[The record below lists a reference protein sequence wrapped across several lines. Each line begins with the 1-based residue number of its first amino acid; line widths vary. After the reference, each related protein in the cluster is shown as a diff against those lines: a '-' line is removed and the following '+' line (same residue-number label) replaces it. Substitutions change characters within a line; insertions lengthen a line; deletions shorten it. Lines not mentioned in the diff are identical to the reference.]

1 MKKFN
6 KVYTK
11 VIVWEPMTDEI
22 YETFET
28 LEAAKSKYN
37 ISEGYDFF
45 EERGN
50 ELWIAL
56 VD

>member
-1 MKKFN
+1 MK

-11 VIVWEPMTDEI
+11 VVVWEPMTDEI

-28 LEAAKSKYN
+28 LEAAKAKYN
-37 ISEGYDFF
+37 ISEEYDFF

>member
-1 MKKFN
+1 MTKKF
-6 KVYTK
+6 TK
-11 VIVWEPMTDEI
+11 VVVWEPMTDEI
-22 YETFET
+22 YDTFET
-28 LEAAKSKYN
+28 LDAAKAKYN

-45 EERGN
+45 EDRGT